1 MKYILMSGSFKTN
14 EIPKK
19 IINFLNRNLKKI
31 NSISFVTSTF
41 EDYEKNDYYVEKM
54 KNSFAEKNI
63 KFENVYIIDS
73 RLTESKMKRN
83 INSSNI
89 VFILGGNTLK
99 QMEYI
104 NKYNLKN
111 AIKNENHILIGV
123 SAGAINMAKKVVLA
137 KDLSDDIPS
146 FSIYEGIGVSD
157 YNIES
162 HCDFND
168 NIHFKDLIEASFYT
182 NLIVMN
188 ENCFIIIN
196 DKNKKI
202 YGDYFYIK
210 KGNIYYKKKKCNL
223 DYFMKKIRKND

>member
-1 MKYILMSGSFKTN
+1 
-14 EIPKK
+14 
-19 IINFLNRNLKKI
+19 
-31 NSISFVTSTF
+31 
-41 EDYEKNDYYVEKM
+41 M

-63 KFENVYIIDS
+63 QFENVYTIDS
-73 RLTESKMKRN
+73 RLSEYEMKKN
-83 INSSNI
+83 INSSDI

-99 QMEYI
+99 QIEYI

-137 KDLSDDIPS
+137 KDLSDDIS
-146 FSIYEGIGVSD
+146 SLSVYEGIGVSD
-157 YNIES
+157 YNIEP

-188 ENCFIIIN
+188 ENCLIIIN
-196 DKNKKI
+196 DKSKKI

>member
-14 EIPKK
+14 EIPNK

-41 EDYEKNDYYVEKM
+41 EDYKKNDHYVEKM

-63 KFENVYIIDS
+63 QFENVYTIDS
-73 RLTESKMKRN
+73 RLNEYEMKKN
-83 INSSNI
+83 INSADI

-99 QMEYI
+99 QIEYI

-146 FSIYEGIGVSD
+146 LSVYEGIGVSD
-157 YNIES
+157 YNIEP

-196 DKNKKI
+196 DKSKKI

>member
-14 EIPKK
+14 EIPNK
-19 IINFLNRNLKKI
+19 IINFLNRNFKKI

-41 EDYEKNDYYVEKM
+41 EDYKKNDHYVEKM
-54 KNSFAEKNI
+54 RNSFAEKNI
-63 KFENVYIIDS
+63 KFKNVYTIDS
-73 RLTESKMKRN
+73 RLTESEMKNN
-83 INSSNI
+83 INSSDI

-99 QMEYI
+99 QIEYI
-104 NKYNLKN
+104 NKYNLKK
-111 AIKNENHILIGV
+111 AIKNEKHILIGV

-146 FSIYEGIGVSD
+146 LSIYEGIGVSD
-157 YNIES
+157 YNIEP

-188 ENCFIIIN
+188 DNCFIIIN
-196 DKNKKI
+196 DKSKKI
-202 YGDYFYIK
+202 YGDYFYLK

-223 DYFMKKIRKND
+223 DYFLGEIENYD

>member
-14 EIPKK
+14 EIPNK

-63 KFENVYIIDS
+63 QFENVYTIDS
-73 RLTESKMKRN
+73 RLSEYEMKKN
-83 INSSNI
+83 INSSDI

-99 QMEYI
+99 QIEYI

-146 FSIYEGIGVSD
+146 LSVYEGIGVSD
-157 YNIES
+157 YNIEP

-196 DKNKKI
+196 DKSKKI

>member
-14 EIPKK
+14 EIPNK

-31 NSISFVTSTF
+31 NSISFITSTF

-54 KNSFAEKNI
+54 KNSFAEENI

-73 RLTESKMKRN
+73 RLTESEMKRN

-146 FSIYEGIGVSD
+146 LSIYEGIGVSD
-157 YNIES
+157 YNIEP

-196 DKNKKI
+196 DKNQKI

>member
-14 EIPKK
+14 EIPNK
-19 IINFLNRNLKKI
+19 IINFLNRNIKKI
-31 NSISFVTSTF
+31 DSISFVTSTF
-41 EDYEKNDYYVEKM
+41 DNYEKNDYYVEKM
-54 KNSFAEKNI
+54 INSFEEKNI
-63 KFENVYIIDS
+63 KFQNTYIIDS
-73 RLTESKMKRN
+73 RLTESEMKNN
-83 INSSNI
+83 INSSDI

-111 AIKNENHILIGV
+111 AIKNEKHILIGV

-146 FSIYEGIGVSD
+146 LSIYEGIGVSD
-157 YNIES
+157 YNIEP

-168 NIHFKDLIEASFYT
+168 NIHFEDLIEASFYT

-188 ENCFIIIN
+188 DNCFIIIN
-196 DKNKKI
+196 DKNRKI
-202 YGDYFYIK
+202 YGEYFYLK
-210 KGNIYYKKKKCNL
+210 KGNIYYKKRKCNL

>member
-14 EIPKK
+14 EIPNK

-31 NSISFVTSTF
+31 NSISFITSTF

-73 RLTESKMKRN
+73 RLTESEMKRN

-123 SAGAINMAKKVVLA
+123 SAGAINMAKKSSA
-137 KDLSDDIPS
+137 
-146 FSIYEGIGVSD
+146 
-157 YNIES
+157 
-162 HCDFND
+162 C
-168 NIHFKDLIEASFYT
+168 
-182 NLIVMN
+182 
-188 ENCFIIIN
+188 
-196 DKNKKI
+196 
-202 YGDYFYIK
+202 
-210 KGNIYYKKKKCNL
+210 
-223 DYFMKKIRKND
+223 

>member
-1 MKYILMSGSFKTN
+1 
-14 EIPKK
+14 
-19 IINFLNRNLKKI
+19 
-31 NSISFVTSTF
+31 
-41 EDYEKNDYYVEKM
+41 M

-63 KFENVYIIDS
+63 KFENVYIIDY

-146 FSIYEGIGVSD
+146 LSIYEGIGVSD
-157 YNIES
+157 YNIEP

-223 DYFMKKIRKND
+223 DYFMKKIRKKWLNDERYKVRKGV